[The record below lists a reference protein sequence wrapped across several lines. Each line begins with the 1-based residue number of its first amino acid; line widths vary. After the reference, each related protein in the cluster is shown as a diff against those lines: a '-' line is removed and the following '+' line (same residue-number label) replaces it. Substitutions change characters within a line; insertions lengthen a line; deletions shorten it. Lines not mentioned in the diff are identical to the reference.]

1 MTLSCVPT
9 VKRLI
14 KHLYLP
20 QIQNM
25 WAPFFIRLSVTM
37 CRVHTGVSS
46 DANEGSVPLSLKL
59 LFLCTLAHW
68 IH

>member
-20 QIQNM
+20 LIHNL
-25 WAPFFIRLSVTM
+25 WAPFFTFKSMLS
-37 CRVHTGVSS
+37 
-46 DANEGSVPLSLKL
+46 SVYMFTIDLSLPIVQSL
-59 LFLCTLAHW
+59 
-68 IH
+68 